1 MNTVNLEKTSE
12 PDLHFQTPE
21 GRARFRT
28 ATISTWLGTTMEY
41 VDFALYGLAAGLI
54 FGNVFFPGSDP
65 VIGLLSGFATYA
77 VGFLARPL
85 GAIYFGRLGDKR
97 GRKFVLVTTIALMG
111 LSTTLIGFIPGYA
124 QIGVAAPALL
134 VLFRLAQGFGAGAEL
149 SGGAVMLA
157 EYAPAK
163 RRGLVASIVALGS
176 NSGTL
181 LASAIWL
188 VIIQLPQADLM
199 SWGWR
204 IPFIGSF
211 IITAAALLIRRSM
224 AESPVFVKQQE
235 NLLKASQ
242 PETTVKPTGSFL
254 SRHKAFF
261 IMIGLRIGENGPS
274 YLAQS
279 FVIGYVAKVLL
290 VDKSVPTSAVLI
302 ASILGFGVIPLAGFL
317 SDRFGRRIS
326 YRVFCLLL
334 VLYAVPA
341 FALLDT
347 REPAIVM
354 GVIIVGMCLASLG
367 IFGVQ
372 AAYGVELFGANH
384 RYSQMALAKE
394 LGSIVSGGTAPLVA
408 AALLAGFGHWWPIAA
423 YFILMAGI
431 GLVTTFYAPETK
443 GRDLN
448 EFEDAI

>member
-1 MNTVNLEKTSE
+1 MSTVDLEKASE

-54 FGNVFFPGSDP
+54 FGNVFFPGSSP
-65 VIGLLSGFATYA
+65 VIALLSGFATYA

-97 GRKFVLVTTIALMG
+97 GRKFVLVATVALMG
-111 LSTTLIGFIPGYA
+111 VSTTLIGLIPGYD
-124 QIGVAAPALL
+124 QIGMAAPALL
-134 VLFRLAQGFGAGAEL
+134 VLLRLAQGFGAGAEL

-188 VIIQLPQADLM
+188 LIVQLPQQDLL

-224 AESPVFVKQQE
+224 SESPVFLKQQE
-235 NLLKASQ
+235 LLGNSTEARAS
-242 PETTVKPTGSFL
+242 KPAGTFW
-254 SRHKAFF
+254 SRRKAFF
-261 IMIGLRIGENGPS
+261 IMVGLRIGENGPS

-302 ASILGFGVIPLAGFL
+302 ASILGFGVIPLAGLL
-317 SDRFGRRIS
+317 SDRFGRRLS

-347 REPAIVM
+347 RDPAIVM
-354 GVIIVGMCLASLG
+354 VVIIVGMCLASLG

-448 EFEDAI
+448 EFEDAV

>member
-1 MNTVNLEKTSE
+1 MSTVDLEKASE

-54 FGNVFFPGSDP
+54 FGNVFFPGSSP
-65 VIGLLSGFATYA
+65 VIALLSGFATYA

-97 GRKFVLVTTIALMG
+97 GRKFVLVTTVALMG
-111 LSTTLIGFIPGYA
+111 LSTTLIGLIPGYD

-134 VLFRLAQGFGAGAEL
+134 VLLRLAQGFGAGAEL

-188 VIIQLPQADLM
+188 AIIQLPQADLL

-224 AESPVFVKQQE
+224 SESPVFLKQQATLQE
-235 NLLKASQ
+235 NSR
-242 PETTVKPTGSFL
+242 PETTIKPEGSFW

-261 IMIGLRIGENGPS
+261 IMVGLRIGENGPS

-317 SDRFGRRIS
+317 SDHFGRRLS

-347 REPAIVM
+347 RDPAMVM
-354 GVIIVGMCLASLG
+354 CVIIVGMCLASLG

-372 AAYGVELFGANH
+372 AAYGVELFGVNH

-443 GRDLN
+443 GRNLN
-448 EFEDAI
+448 EFEDAV